1 MWIVLTDWDA
11 EGKMDLT
18 VPVGVIAILVAVGA
32 FLLVVRD
39 LFQFLWLAMPS
50 WLRFV
55 LMCGLA
61 LGIVIFLSNR

>member
-1 MWIVLTDWDA
+1 
-11 EGKMDLT
+11 MDLT
-18 VPVGVIAILVAVGA
+18 VPVSIIAILVAVGT
-32 FLLVVRD
+32 FLLVVRE

-61 LGIVIFLSNR
+61 LGTIIFLSNR